1 MERNAMRLEN
11 ISSLYESSARERI
24 SLILD
29 AASFQEILPPSKRI
43 SSPHLK
49 TLGMP
54 IAFDD
59 GIVIGEGLLEGRKVF
74 CAAQEP
80 GFMGGSV
87 GEVHGAK
94 LTGLLERAAVEKPAA
109 VILILDTGG
118 VRLHEANAG
127 LIAISEIQRALFKA
141 RSMGVVVIAI
151 SAGSNGIYGGFGIV
165 ARCCDYVLI
174 TEQGRLSVSGPEVI
188 ESQKGVEEFDARD
201 KALVWR
207 TMGGKHRYLQN
218 EAQAYTKDSIENIRA
233 SIVAYFGKS
242 VPLSLEELLRQH
254 KSLGQRLEKFS
265 GCADA
270 VDIWAKMGIQNP
282 DQIPSLDDESFI
294 AIANRVRDHD

>member
-151 SAGSNGIYGGFGIV
+151 SAGSNGIYGGI
-165 ARCCDYVLI
+165 
-174 TEQGRLSVSGPEVI
+174 
-188 ESQKGVEEFDARD
+188 
-201 KALVWR
+201 
-207 TMGGKHRYLQN
+207 
-218 EAQAYTKDSIENIRA
+218 
-233 SIVAYFGKS
+233 
-242 VPLSLEELLRQH
+242 
-254 KSLGQRLEKFS
+254 
-265 GCADA
+265 
-270 VDIWAKMGIQNP
+270 
-282 DQIPSLDDESFI
+282 DD
-294 AIANRVRDHD
+294 HG